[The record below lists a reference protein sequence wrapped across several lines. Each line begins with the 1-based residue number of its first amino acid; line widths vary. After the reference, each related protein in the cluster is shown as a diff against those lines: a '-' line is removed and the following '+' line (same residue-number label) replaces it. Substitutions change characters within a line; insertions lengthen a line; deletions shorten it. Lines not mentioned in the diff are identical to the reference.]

1 MAKKTIVTTKTGKE
15 EEKPQGGFAFER
27 QNYLLMVIGIVLL
40 IIGFLL
46 MTGGGSDVPNVFN
59 YDIFNFRRLTL
70 SPIIIIAGFI
80 IEIFAIMWNPKK
92 KVKK

>member
-46 MTGGGSDVPNVFN
+46 MTGVEVMIPMYSITIFSISD
-59 YDIFNFRRLTL
+59 
-70 SPIIIIAGFI
+70 G
-80 IEIFAIMWNPKK
+80 
-92 KVKK
+92 